1 MKENAFLKKYL
12 GGKEEAALDKEAAEI
27 SKLHPKLPFEEVIH
41 RYCLWQIS
49 GVNVMQADQVKTGGI
64 NIVDKHQPWN
74 VICEWGLGYF
84 DGGCVRQMYNWSQT
98 NDINYLKAAQ
108 HYLSKML
115 EEETRK
121 RTVDAIVTPPT
132 PTPPIESPE
141 VQQDID
147 DMAKRLTLGPGIHG
161 SGK

>member
-12 GGKEEAALDKEAAEI
+12 GGKEVKEE
-27 SKLHPKLPFEEVIH
+27 PPPEKLPFEEVIH

-49 GVNVMQADQVKTGGI
+49 GVNVMQADQVKTGGV

-74 VICEWGLGYF
+74 VISAWELGYF
-84 DGGCVRQMYNWSQT
+84 DGGCIRQIYNWSQT

-115 EEETRK
+115 EEETKK
-121 RTVDAIVTPPT
+121 RTVDAIITPAPM
-132 PTPPIESPE
+132 PPIESPE

-147 DMAKRLTLGPGIHG
+147 DMAKRLSLGVPKV
-161 SGK
+161 SE

>member
-12 GGKEEAALDKEAAEI
+12 GKNEEAALDKEAVEI
-27 SKLHPKLPFEEVIH
+27 SKLHPPETFEEKIN

-49 GVNVMQADQVKTGGI
+49 GVNAMQADQVKTGNI

-74 VICEWGLGYF
+74 VISEWGLGYF
-84 DGGCVRQMYNWSQT
+84 DGGCIRQMYNWSQT
-98 NDINYLKAAQ
+98 KDINYLKAAQ

-115 EEETRK
+115 EEETR
-121 RTVDAIVTPPT
+121 RQTVDHIITPPA
-132 PTPPIESPE
+132 PMPPIESPE

-147 DMAKRLTLGPGIHG
+147 DMAKRLSLGPG
-161 SGK
+161 KE